1 MTDDLSISVSLRS
14 FAADMDDRDEC
25 TREDRDMLRAA
36 ADEIERLRAEVADLL
51 YVSADLLA
59 KLSANKSAGSA
70 LEREKIIAE
79 RDEAR
84 REVCIIMGGK
94 GGRSSYISPDAVDY
108 ANSRGWDCFKE
119 NTDG

>member
-1 MTDDLSISVSLRS
+1 MADDLSISVSLRS